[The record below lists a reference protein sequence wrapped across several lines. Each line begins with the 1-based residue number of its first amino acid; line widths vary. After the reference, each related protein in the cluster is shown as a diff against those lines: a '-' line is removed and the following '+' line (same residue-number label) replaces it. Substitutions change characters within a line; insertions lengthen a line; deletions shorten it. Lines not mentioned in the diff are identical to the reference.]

1 MKEYAPGIFI
11 NLARKFIDKILEFD
25 PCFEKAYYRFHAEQ
39 RSSESCACYIAKSET
54 NIIDAMSE
62 AEFFDDMDRMF
73 LKLLGEME
81 KSRALLLLI
90 IDKDLGY
97 EMKFEYS
104 DMLKWQISLADGGT
118 GIPEILHL
126 NP

>member
-1 MKEYAPGIFI
+1 MSMKQYDPGLCI
-11 NLARKFIDKILEFD
+11 NLARTFIDKILELE

-39 RSSESCACYIAKSET
+39 RQSESCASYIANSET

-62 AEFFDDMDRMF
+62 AEFFDAMDQMF
-73 LKLLGEME
+73 LELLGEME

-118 GIPEILHL
+118 GIPEFCI
-126 NP
+126 